1 MASVIPRSVK
11 KEITDGYVAET
22 TWKVALCTNAF
33 VPTALMTT
41 YASITNE
48 VPNGSG
54 YTTGGAELL
63 GRSSA
68 YVGND
73 AKFDATDLA
82 WSSASFSCRYAVLYE
97 TTGGKIRGIYD
108 LGDQTVNSGT
118 LTLLWNT
125 SGILTV
131 A

>member
-1 MASVIPRSVK
+1 MASLVPRAVK
-11 KEITDGYVAET
+11 KEVTDGYVAET
-22 TWKVALCTNAF
+22 TWKVALCTNSF
-33 VPTALMTT
+33 SPSALMVT
-41 YASITNE
+41 YSDITNE

-54 YTTGGAELL
+54 YTTGGATLA

-68 YVGND
+68 FVATD
-73 AKFDATDLA
+73 AKLDATDIS

-97 TTGGKIRGIYD
+97 TTGGKIRAIFD

-118 LTLLWNT
+118 LTLIWNA
-125 SGILTV
+125 SGILSV

>member
-1 MASVIPRSVK
+1 MASLVPRAVK
-11 KEITDGYVAET
+11 KEVTDGYVAET

-33 VPTALMTT
+33 SPSALMVT
-41 YASITNE
+41 YSDITNE

-54 YTTGGAELL
+54 YTTAGATLA

-68 YVGND
+68 FVSSD
-73 AKFDATDLA
+73 AKLDATDIS
-82 WSSASFSCRYAVLYE
+82 WTTASFSCRYAVLYE
-97 TTGGKIRGIYD
+97 TTGGKIRAIFD

-118 LTLLWNT
+118 LTLIWNA
-125 SGILTV
+125 SGILSV